1 MFNCCISVNIY
12 ILTNWNILYQPFL
25 SVDLTNSFELRFQIE
40 TLVNDVIY
48 PITCNAGRYLS
59 IHMSHKNC

>member
-1 MFNCCISVNIY
+1 MFNCCVSVNIY
-12 ILTNWNILYQPFL
+12 ILTNWNILYQPYL
-25 SVDLTNSFELRFQIE
+25 CVDLTNSFELRIQIE
-40 TLVNDVIY
+40 TVKDVIY